1 MRLDRSEIEKAQSDM
16 YIDELTQY
24 NVDVEKERFERIMR
38 RIEVAKECMICGISR
53 NHEVCQIPQSVE
65 GIDTIIFPYYSKGK
79 YGVVAYV
86 NKIRIKKKE
95 RRECVVHIKYGEGN
109 YPSYMREVNK
119 QLMKVLKLKKEPVI
133 HCIHINEYVE
143 IIKRNGYYI
152 VYLIECFMKK
162 RDDDRKGVE
171 PKKLEEYVRLE
182 SMIEKFR
189 KYKEM

>member
-86 NKIRIKKKE
+86 NKTTIKKKE
-95 RRECVVHIKYGEGN
+95 RKR
-109 YPSYMREVNK
+109 MRSA
-119 QLMKVLKLKKEPVI
+119 
-133 HCIHINEYVE
+133 H
-143 IIKRNGYYI
+143 
-152 VYLIECFMKK
+152 
-162 RDDDRKGVE
+162 
-171 PKKLEEYVRLE
+171 
-182 SMIEKFR
+182 
-189 KYKEM
+189 